1 MKNPTKYV
9 AFVAWALLL
18 FLAACG
24 EKSKQGPCNVEVYYP
39 NAQYK
44 NVSLVDANG
53 NRLDSTL
60 TIRNDSIRFLRNDSA
75 QMPYVAVLVLTTPN
89 DSMNFISMPMVIE
102 AGTVKLELTNNV
114 SLSGTKDNKKM
125 HEFLKAKNNFTLHY
139 DEKMNPEH
147 DVKKL
152 KADYSKF
159 FSDQA
164 LLNHDNIVGEY
175 ILQAYGQLMNREDEK
190 RVKEGLKR

>member
-1 MKNPTKYV
+1 MI
-9 AFVAWALLL
+9 
-18 FLAACG
+18 
-24 EKSKQGPCNVEVYYP
+24 
-39 NAQYK
+39 
-44 NVSLVDANG
+44 
-53 NRLDSTL
+53 DSTL
-60 TIRNDSIRFLRNDSA
+60 SIRNDSIRFTRNDSA
-75 QMPYVAVLVLTTPN
+75 KMPYVAVLMLTNPA
-89 DSMNFISMPMVIE
+89 DSLNFIGMPMVIE
-102 AGTVKLELTNNV
+102 AGTVKLELTDHV

-159 FSDQA
+159 YSDQS
-164 LLNHDNIVGEY
+164 LLNSDNIVGEY
-175 ILQAYGQLMNREDEK
+175 ISMAYRQLMTREDEK

>member
-24 EKSKQGPCNVEVYYP
+24 GKQKQGPCNVEVYYP

-147 DVKKL
+147 NVEKL

-175 ILQAYGQLMNREDEK
+175 ILQAHGQMMTYQDQK
-190 RVKEGLKR
+190 KVKEGLKR